1 VSFRYKILL
10 FLLVLCF
17 LLPWIITA
25 YAESGVI
32 GMYTELP
39 DVILSNDSDIYDCLW
54 HFWWSS
60 FSLDNGLDPRSYGG
74 LTLAWHN
81 MGWPDLFISYITG
94 FGYNFI
100 LFLGSL
106 FAGFA
111 GYLLAREWGLGK
123 PGALLSGFIII
134 WMPVRL
140 IRMYQH
146 YPIASIGFVL
156 LTLFFIKRYFSTE
169 KKVYFIWIFLFSGL
183 AVTESLYHG
192 FTIAVSWVISF
203 FLSKK
208 VKPSLF
214 WKAGIIAGAGC
225 IIGSLWLFTSPNAFT
240 VSPEKDWKEAVY
252 WAAEPQSFFLPSF
265 LGKPLLFDYMPNK
278 FEGVVSPGL
287 IVAILALYY
296 CFLKKSWKSL
306 LVVLGIILLSWGPL
320 LKFRGIPTPVPL
332 PFMVLAKLPWLSAAR
347 APSRFAIITGIM
359 AAIAAGAFIE
369 KRKSKVFWLLTG
381 LIIVEITPFKLNSIE
396 TTVPD
401 FYSQRANPGLTLEI
415 PASDRF
421 RRYSLFE
428 IADSSE
434 RIVKYLA
441 RNGEIQMSAVPQS
454 LWWESQTKP
463 TVEEL
468 FESGAETIIYNRWMF
483 PDSIQNYYDSL
494 YSNVFIDQFQGDSV
508 WVWESR

>member
-1 VSFRYKILL
+1 MSLRFKILL
-10 FLLVLCF
+10 SLLVFCF

-25 YAESGVI
+25 YTETGVI
-32 GMYTELP
+32 GMYSELP
-39 DVILSNDSDIYDCLW
+39 HALITNDSDVYDALW
-54 HFWWSS
+54 HLWWNSS
-60 FSLDNGLDPRSYGG
+60 SLDKRLDPRSYGEF
-74 LTLAWHN
+74 TLAWHN
-81 MGWPDLFISYITG
+81 MGWPDLFISFFTG
-94 FGYNFI
+94 LGYNSM
-100 LFLGSL
+100 LFFGSL

-123 PGALLSGFIII
+123 PGALLAGFIII
-134 WMPVRL
+134 WMPVRF
-140 IRMYQH
+140 IRVYQH
-146 YPIASIGFVL
+146 YTIASIGFVL
-156 LTLFFIKRYFSTE
+156 LALFFIKRYFSTE
-169 KKVYFIWIFLFSGL
+169 KNIYLIWVFLSSAL

-192 FTIAVSWVISF
+192 FTIAIAWIVSF
-203 FLSKK
+203 FLSKE
-208 VKPSLF
+208 VKFSLF
-214 WKAGIIAGAGC
+214 WKAGLIAGAGC
-225 IIGSLWLFTSPNAFT
+225 ILGSLWLFTAPNAFS
-240 VSPEKDWKEAVY
+240 VNPGIDWKDAVY

-265 LGKPLLFDYMPNK
+265 LGKPLTFSYMPNL

-347 APSRFAIITGIM
+347 APARFAIITGIM
-359 AAIAAGAFIE
+359 AAIAAGAFVE
-369 KRKSKVFWLLTG
+369 KRKSKLFWLLTG
-381 LIIVEITPFKLNSIE
+381 LIIIEITPFKLNSIE

-401 FYSQRANPGLTLEI
+401 FYRQRINPGLTLEI

-454 LWWESQTKP
+454 LWWESE
-463 TVEEL
+463 VEPIL
-468 FESGAETIIYNRWMF
+468 DDFFETGAETIVYNRWMF
-483 PDSIQNYYDSL
+483 SDSIQNHYDSL

-508 WVWESR
+508 WVWESS